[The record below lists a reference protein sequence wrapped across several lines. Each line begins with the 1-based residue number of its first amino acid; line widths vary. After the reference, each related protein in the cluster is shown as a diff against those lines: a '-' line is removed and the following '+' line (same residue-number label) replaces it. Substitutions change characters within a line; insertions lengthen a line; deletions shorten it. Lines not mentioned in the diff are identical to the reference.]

1 MLERQ
6 AAILFK
12 GQPAGTLRETAG
24 GGSLFT
30 YQPGWREPIACC
42 LPVSQR
48 EHPWPLGL
56 HPFFQHLGP
65 EGWLREQQARVGHLA
80 TEDDLGLLLR
90 HGLDCIG
97 AVGVAPMDPFVTPG
111 PEPADAPP
119 VNRGRTVSGVQR
131 KLLVV
136 ADPDRPGFWR
146 PADATGPAPFIA
158 KFNAEHLP
166 TLVRNEYLSLC
177 WTAAVLG
184 ANEVTRSALGPVT
197 GTGETALIVTR
208 FDRNADGG
216 KVRMEDMAQILQ
228 RPRGNN
234 YAGKYE
240 GSYEEVAAIIRR
252 HSTRP
257 AIDLGRFFRRIVAF
271 VLVGNCDGHL
281 KNFSL
286 LETPAGLRL
295 SPLYDVVNSA
305 FYSVFDQR
313 LALAIGDDKLQLDSV
328 TQPVLT
334 AFGERIGLP
343 RRAVDQAFN
352 EIQRGCLKAA
362 SLLVPPLGEP
372 PDGFVNRFAD
382 VVRSGCVRI
391 FEP

>member
-1 MLERQ
+1 
-6 AAILFK
+6 
-12 GQPAGTLRETAG
+12 
-24 GGSLFT
+24 
-30 YQPGWREPIACC
+30 
-42 LPVSQR
+42 
-48 EHPWPLGL
+48 
-56 HPFFQHLGP
+56 
-65 EGWLREQQARVGHLA
+65 
-80 TEDDLGLLLR
+80 
-90 HGLDCIG
+90 
-97 AVGVAPMDPFVTPG
+97 
-111 PEPADAPP
+111 
-119 VNRGRTVSGVQR
+119 VSGVQR

-136 ADPDRPGFWR
+136 KDPDRPGFWR
-146 PADATGPAPFIA
+146 PADATGPAPYIA

-166 TLVRNEYLSLC
+166 TLVRNEYLSLR
-177 WTAAVLG
+177 WIAAVLG
-184 ANEVTRSALGPVT
+184 TEEVTRSDLGPVA

-208 FDRNADGG
+208 FDRHADGS
-216 KVRMEDMAQILQ
+216 KLRLEDMAQILR
-228 RPRGNN
+228 RPRGND
-234 YAGKYE
+234 YAGKYD
-240 GSYEEVAAIIRR
+240 GSHEEVAAIIQRY
-252 HSTRP
+252 SARP

-313 LALAIGDDKLQLDSV
+313 LALAIGDDKPQLEAV
-328 TQPVLT
+328 TRPVLT

-352 EIQRGCLKAA
+352 DIRRGCLKAA
-362 SLLVPPLGEP
+362 PLLVPPAGEP